1 MKRIRGADK
10 DCKIGSALMKRGS
23 SHETEANEGTAFNR
37 MQCRNAQEQLAVCTN
52 IAS

>member
-1 MKRIRGADK
+1 MKRIRGADE
-10 DCKIGSALMKRGS
+10 DCEIGSALTKRGS
-23 SHETEANEGTAFNR
+23 PHETESNEGTTFNR